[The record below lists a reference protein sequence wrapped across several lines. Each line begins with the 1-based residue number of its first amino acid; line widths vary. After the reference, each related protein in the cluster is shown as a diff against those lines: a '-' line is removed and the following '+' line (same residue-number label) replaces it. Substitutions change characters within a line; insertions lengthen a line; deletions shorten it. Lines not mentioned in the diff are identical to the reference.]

1 MFELLLSIF
10 CAYRNAIL
18 AKQKGQNTIVWGII
32 TVVAFFITYSIG
44 GGILVTIM
52 YKGPM
57 QPEAISEYILSKP
70 VLGVTLMFFGL
81 GGYLLTRYILEKMQN
96 VKKEGE

>member
-10 CAYRNAIL
+10 CAYRNALL

-32 TVVAFFITYSIG
+32 TVVAFFITYSVG
-44 GGILVTIM
+44 GAILIAIL

-57 QPEAISEYILSKP
+57 QPEALSEYILSKP
-70 VLGVTLMFFGL
+70 VLSITLMFFGL
-81 GGYLLTRYILEKMQN
+81 GGYLLTRYILERMPTAKQ
-96 VKKEGE
+96 

>member
-10 CAYRNAIL
+10 CAYRNATL

-32 TVVAFFITYSIG
+32 TVIAFFITYSIG

-81 GGYLLTRYILEKMQN
+81 GGYLVTRYILEKMQN